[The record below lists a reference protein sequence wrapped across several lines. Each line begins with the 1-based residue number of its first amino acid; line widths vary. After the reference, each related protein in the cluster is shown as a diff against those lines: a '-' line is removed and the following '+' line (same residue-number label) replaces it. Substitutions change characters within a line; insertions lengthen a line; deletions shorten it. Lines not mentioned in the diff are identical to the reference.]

1 MWRDVHAVGR
11 WEWKGS
17 RSDHCCGQAV
27 AAGAEG
33 ELGSPRGRASCALD
47 TDRPSLWQ
55 RRGSGTDRQDFGC
68 LHLRGG
74 WTRPPGSRTFLAF
87 CSWFSRVVH
96 NSSIWHIWVQDGPTC
111 KIKACGWTD
120 LLFHHISVEAWPV
133 SSLWLWVLWLLDV
146 ATYARSTMWPGWLSS
161 RGHASAIAVVDWALW
176 SHIMCP

>member
-74 WTRPPGSRTFLAF
+74 WTRPPGSRAFLAF

-120 LLFHHISVEAWPV
+120 PPFGNISVEAWTCQFSV
-133 SSLWLWVLWLLDV
+133 ALGLVAAGCGNICKICHVAWLAELPW
-146 ATYARSTMWPGWLSS
+146 TCFGHRCSRLSPLPDL
-161 RGHASAIAVVDWALW
+161 I
-176 SHIMCP
+176 